1 MKKITPAFVSFIVAA
16 MLMPMT
22 AAAEGLECPYPDVLA
37 APTKLAENGHYYQAI
52 PALNIDWKCAKNKA
66 SSMTFDDPATLD
78 TVEEYPGHLA
88 IITTADEDD
97 FIENLRAQSFAG
109 TDGSKRP
116 EYWVGGVQDPTTTP
130 NAFTNWK
137 WIIQEAPFDNYTNWQ
152 HGEPNDAGTD
162 EAYLGIGHTN
172 IPGWNDEAR
181 VGNIGGYI
189 VEFDVNAVVIND
201 ITNCTESTAPENGC
215 DTTPDGAQ
223 KITIPDAAIMEDDAS
238 LKSTTYRLTDDPAR
252 CGVNSLELFEGAL
265 IISPNHCATF
275 ETGYEFIVVHTEAI
289 GIELQEGTIRVV
301 QDAQAALDLFPY
313 SCDSSIS
320 PTTSPNEQEIVIYQ
334 RSDADYIPGPMRMRE
349 YGHTWGISS
358 DVSGAT
364 ADITDSCGSSR
375 GRRAEN
381 SWSVI
386 GMVQNFGPGTDFEN
400 HRSVN
405 FRLWNE
411 LVIFKMQRLIE
422 AIDASSPALR
432 PNEYNQIH
440 TQAQRA
446 LQKFTEASYSRATSH
461 LDNLLRKVERASY
474 DSSVTGENNQ
484 GEAIERAGAIKF
496 MIEVKVAP
504 FEAGSL

>member
-16 MLMPMT
+16 MLTPMT
-22 AAAEGLECPYPDVLA
+22 AAAQAPVTCDDPDVFNAPAELA
-37 APTKLAENGHYYQAI
+37 ANGHYYQAI
-52 PALNIDWKCAKNKA
+52 PALNKSWEWAENAA
-66 SSMTFDDPATLD
+66 SSMTFDDPATPD
-78 TVEEYPGHLA
+78 TVEYYPGHLA
-88 IITTADEDD
+88 IITTAAEDC
-97 FIENLRAQSFAG
+97 FIEKLRYESFDTNG
-109 TDGSKRP
+109 GRP
-116 EYWVGGVQDPTTTP
+116 EYWVGGIQDAGT
-130 NAFTNWK
+130 AVSDENWH
-137 WIIQEAPFDNYTNWQ
+137 WIIPEAPFDNYVNWQ
-152 HGEPNDAGTD
+152 DGEPNDAGAG

-172 IPGWNDEAR
+172 VPGWNDEAN
-181 VGNIGGYI
+181 VGNIGGFI
-189 VEFDVNAVVIND
+189 VEFDVNAVVI
-201 ITNCTESTAPENGC
+201 ENLEDCLAGPDGLGSC

-223 KITIPDAAIMEDDAS
+223 KITIPDAAVQNPNAS
-238 LKSTTYRLTDDPAR
+238 VKSTTYRLTDDPDR
-252 CGVNSLELFEGAL
+252 CGIDALVLFGGDL
-265 IISPNHCATF
+265 IISPNHCATAQA
-275 ETGYEFIVVHTEAI
+275 GYEFIVVHTEAI

-334 RSDADYIPGPMRMRE
+334 RSDADYVPGPMRMRE
-349 YGHTWGISS
+349 YGHTWGNSS

-386 GMVQNFGPGTDFEN
+386 GMVQYFGLGTDFETN
-400 HRSVN
+400 RATN